1 MNATDP
7 NATGPTRQPVRRRAT
22 ILAVLTSV
30 AALAVLAGC
39 ATATPA
45 AAPVPAKIA
54 VPANVPT
61 TDLASLTLNVGD
73 QKTELQSLLAAAG
86 ELDDLPYK
94 IKWATFTSG
103 APELEALNAGAVDFA
118 GTGNTP
124 PIFSAAAGGKI
135 VIVSA
140 GRDSATGD
148 AVLVPRGSSVRTVA
162 DLKGKRVAVAKGS
175 SAHGN
180 LLLQLKK
187 AGLQPTD
194 VETTF
199 LAPSDGYA
207 ALSSG
212 RVAAWVVWDPFTA
225 QAEQQLGAR
234 VVSNGK
240 GVANG
245 LAFQMASHAA
255 LAEPARNSAIKDLVA
270 RTVRAHIWSKA
281 HPQQWARAYSRQS
294 GLPYAVTLATARRS
308 DDDPITLTPQVVAD
322 EQKLAD
328 AFADAKVVPTRPNIA
343 GIIDDRYN
351 QVVTGAG
358 ARS

>member
-180 LLLQLKK
+180 LLLEFADEAAVRGLTPRFGLLKDLPFGVIATARAARAPYDFVSRYFASPYGIDEDPVTGSAHCSLAPYWSGVLRK
-187 AGLQPTD
+187 TR
-194 VETTF
+194 F
-199 LAPSDGYA
+199 LAWQASARGGELQVSLQGD
-207 ALSSG
+207 
-212 RVAAWVVWDPFTA
+212 RV
-225 QAEQQLGAR
+225 R
-234 VVSNGK
+234 
-240 GVANG
+240 
-245 LAFQMASHAA
+245 LA
-255 LAEPARNSAIKDLVA
+255 
-270 RTVRAHIWSKA
+270 
-281 HPQQWARAYSRQS
+281 
-294 GLPYAVTLATARRS
+294 GYAVTVLKGELTA
-308 DDDPITLTPQVVAD
+308 
-322 EQKLAD
+322 
-328 AFADAKVVPTRPNIA
+328 
-343 GIIDDRYN
+343 
-351 QVVTGAG
+351 
-358 ARS
+358 